1 MSLQPLQPR
10 YKPYAGAAAGWG
22 ALRSVAH
29 FWLDSKQPFKNLR
42 ALLKT
47 NQNGGFDC
55 PGCAWGDSPED
66 GRVKFCENGAKAVNW
81 EATKRR
87 VDAAFF
93 ARYSV
98 SALRE
103 QSDYWLEY
111 QGRLTGP
118 MRYDPLS
125 DHYQPITWDA
135 AFALVAEHLRR
146 LDSPDQAEFYT
157 SGRASNEAA
166 YLYQLFVRAFGTNN
180 FPDCSNMCHEASGV
194 ALGRSVG
201 VGKGSVTFDDFEHAD
216 AIFIL
221 GQNPGTN
228 HPRML
233 EPLREA
239 VKRGAQV
246 VCFNPLKERG
256 LERFQHPQ
264 NALEMLTNGSSPLN
278 TAFFRPALGGDM
290 AAIRGIAKFLLA
302 WEREAQAEGSEPVF
316 DHAFIAE
323 HTDGLE
329 AYLAELDAT
338 PWEHLERQSGLGL
351 AEIEQAARMY
361 RRANRVIVCW
371 AMGITQHHHSV
382 AIIQEIVNLQLL
394 RGNLGRPGAGL
405 CPVRGHSNVQGDRT
419 MGINERPPAA
429 LLDALERRFGFEVP
443 RHNGHNAVE
452 AIAAMLAGKSKV
464 FIGLG
469 GNFAQATPD
478 SPRTH
483 AALASCD
490 LTVHISTKLN
500 RSHLTTGRD
509 ALILPCLGRTDID
522 RQAEGPQAVTVEDSF
537 SMIHASYGQ
546 LEPLSQQM
554 RSEPAIIAGIAKAT
568 LGNHPVDWDALIAN
582 YERIRELIADTI
594 PGFAD
599 FNRRVRH
606 PGGFYLGN
614 SAGER
619 RWNTASGKA
628 NFVANPLP
636 SLLAPDYLK
645 RLAAG
650 IDPRRATPSSALPEA
665 PAWREGDHTTHF
677 AVIDAQGNAVAA
689 TLSVNLPFGAAF
701 TVPGTGVV
709 LNNEM
714 DDFAADTQ
722 GANSYG
728 LAGSQAN
735 AVAAGKRPLSSMSP
749 SFLESPTDFAAF
761 GTPGGSRIPSMVLI
775 SMLQYFDGRPVGQW
789 VAAPRY
795 HHQYK
800 PDVVEYEPR
809 AFSDAEAA
817 ELRRRGYQLKRLER
831 SYGNQQVLYWDKRSG
846 RVDAASDPR
855 GIGYSSL
862 SLEAQAQPRPH

>member
-1 MSLQPLQPR
+1 MSLQPVNPR
-10 YKPYAGAAAGWG
+10 YKPYRGAAAGWG

-66 GRVKFCENGAKAVNW
+66 GHIKFCENGAKAVNW

-98 SALRE
+98 SQLRE

-111 QGRLTGP
+111 QGRLTEP
-118 MRYDPLS
+118 MRYDSAS
-125 DHYQPITWDA
+125 DRYLPISWDA
-135 AFALVAEHLRR
+135 AFSLIAEHLKG
-146 LDSPDQAEFYT
+146 LESPNQAEFYT

-166 YLYQLFVRAFGTNN
+166 FLYQLFVRAYGTNN

-194 ALGRSVG
+194 ALGQSVG
-201 VGKGSVTFDDFEHAD
+201 IGKGSVTFDDFEHAD
-216 AIFIL
+216 AIFVL

-264 NALEMLTNGSSPLN
+264 HALEMLTNGSEPLN

-290 AAIRGIAKFLLA
+290 AALRGIAKFLLQ
-302 WEREAQAEGSEPVF
+302 WEREAQAKGEPAVF

-323 HTDGLE
+323 HTDGLDD
-329 AYLAELDAT
+329 YLALLDASS
-338 PWEHLERQSGLGL
+338 WDSLVAQSGLSL
-351 AEIEQAARMY
+351 TEIEQSARMY
-361 RRANRVIVCW
+361 RRAEKVIICW

-382 AIIQEIVNLQLL
+382 ATIQEIVNLQLL

-419 MGINERPPAA
+419 MGINDRPPVAF
-429 LLDALERRFGFEVP
+429 LDAMEKRFSFAVP
-443 RHNGHNAVE
+443 RANGHNTIE
-452 AIAAMLAGKSKV
+452 AINAMVRGEAKV

-483 AALASCD
+483 QALQSCA
-490 LTVHISTKLN
+490 LTVQISTKLN
-500 RSHLTTGRD
+500 RSHLTTGTD

-522 RQAEGPQAVTVEDSF
+522 HQATGPQAVTVEDSF
-537 SMIHASYGQ
+537 SMIHASFGQ
-546 LEPLSQQM
+546 LEPISAQM
-554 RSEPAIIAGIAKAT
+554 RSEPAIVAGIAKAT
-568 LGNHPVDWDALIAN
+568 LGNHPVDWDALIAD
-582 YERIRELIADTI
+582 YSKIRELIADTI

-599 FNRRVRH
+599 FNQRVQH

-614 SAGER
+614 SAGAR
-619 RWNTASGKA
+619 TWKTATGKA
-628 NFVANPLP
+628 GFKANALLGDLLPPQVRESGQTPDLILQTLRSHDQYNTTIYGLDDRYRGVRGQRQVLFANEADIIRLGFKPGQKVDLTSLWNDGVERKVYGFTLLAFDIPAGQAAAYYPEANPL
-636 SLLAPDYLK
+636 
-645 RLAAG
+645 
-650 IDPRRATPSSALPEA
+650 
-665 PAWREGDHTTHF
+665 
-677 AVIDAQGNAVAA
+677 
-689 TLSVNLPFGAAF
+689 
-701 TVPGTGVV
+701 VP
-709 LNNEM
+709 LE
-714 DDFAADTQ
+714 
-722 GANSYG
+722 SYG
-728 LAGSQAN
+728 ARSFTPTSKFIAIR
-735 AVAAGKRPLSSMSP
+735 VHAAQ
-749 SFLESPTDFAAF
+749 DDQ
-761 GTPGGSRIPSMVLI
+761 RI
-775 SMLQYFDGRPVGQW
+775 
-789 VAAPRY
+789 A
-795 HHQYK
+795 
-800 PDVVEYEPR
+800 
-809 AFSDAEAA
+809 
-817 ELRRRGYQLKRLER
+817 
-831 SYGNQQVLYWDKRSG
+831 
-846 RVDAASDPR
+846 
-855 GIGYSSL
+855 
-862 SLEAQAQPRPH
+862 

>member
-1 MSLQPLQPR
+1 
-10 YKPYAGAAAGWG
+10 
-22 ALRSVAH
+22 
-29 FWLDSKQPFKNLR
+29 
-42 ALLKT
+42 
-47 NQNGGFDC
+47 
-55 PGCAWGDSPED
+55 
-66 GRVKFCENGAKAVNW
+66 
-81 EATKRR
+81 
-87 VDAAFF
+87 
-93 ARYSV
+93 
-98 SALRE
+98 
-103 QSDYWLEY
+103 
-111 QGRLTGP
+111 
-118 MRYDPLS
+118 
-125 DHYQPITWDA
+125 
-135 AFALVAEHLRR
+135 
-146 LDSPDQAEFYT
+146 
-157 SGRASNEAA
+157 
-166 YLYQLFVRAFGTNN
+166 
-180 FPDCSNMCHEASGV
+180 
-194 ALGRSVG
+194 
-201 VGKGSVTFDDFEHAD
+201 
-216 AIFIL
+216 
-221 GQNPGTN
+221 
-228 HPRML
+228 
-233 EPLREA
+233 
-239 VKRGAQV
+239 
-246 VCFNPLKERG
+246 
-256 LERFQHPQ
+256 
-264 NALEMLTNGSSPLN
+264 
-278 TAFFRPALGGDM
+278 
-290 AAIRGIAKFLLA
+290 
-302 WEREAQAEGSEPVF
+302 
-316 DHAFIAE
+316 
-323 HTDGLE
+323 
-329 AYLAELDAT
+329 
-338 PWEHLERQSGLGL
+338 
-351 AEIEQAARMY
+351 MY

-636 SLLAPDYLK
+636 RDLLPAQVRDSGLEPDLILQTLRSHDQYNTTIYGLDDRYRGVKGQREVVFANEADIRRLGYQPGDKVDLVSLWSDGIERRVRRFTLLAFDIPAGQAAAYYPETNPWCRWRASASAAIRRLRSSSRYAWKRPRATGALSEAHENAASCNRRRRLK
-645 RLAAG
+645 KKSMKGLEGRPLVGVRMASIPPAKIPISTLKSRFTFGLRPPLLKKVPHTKQVLGIFRICSTNRRLALVSGLGQPQHRSRHPHREKLSMKYSSILLLSLSLVGSTAFAG
-650 IDPRRATPSSALPEA
+650 DDTRAAIGGALGGCWVRSSAMRSAAALA
-665 PAWREGDHTTHF
+665 PRSVVASVALR
-677 AVIDAQGNAVAA
+677 AVQSAPDAA
-689 TLSVNLPFGAAF
+689 TRPKRRSAAASVPQAA
-701 TVPGTGVV
+701 T
-709 LNNEM
+709 
-714 DDFAADTQ
+714 
-722 GANSYG
+722 SS
-728 LAGSQAN
+728 AGRS
-735 AVAAGKRPLSSMSP
+735 
-749 SFLESPTDFAAF
+749 
-761 GTPGGSRIPSMVLI
+761 
-775 SMLQYFDGRPVGQW
+775 
-789 VAAPRY
+789 VAAP
-795 HHQYK
+795 
-800 PDVVEYEPR
+800 V
-809 AFSDAEAA
+809 A
-817 ELRRRGYQLKRLER
+817 
-831 SYGNQQVLYWDKRSG
+831 
-846 RVDAASDPR
+846 
-855 GIGYSSL
+855 
-862 SLEAQAQPRPH
+862 